1 MLWGWATG
9 QYPWM
14 LERQLTIG
22 AAAAPRATLVAD
34 LVALGAGSLL
44 FVPALTWLFVLVQ
57 RGDLANE

>member
-1 MLWGWATG
+1 
-9 QYPWM
+9 M